1 MRPSKLLRVLAN
13 PWLHIHIY
21 ADGVPRPACAVP
33 VDLAEHVPGP
43 TNRCVGARIES
54 VVETQKRLTMRVG
67 TKSVQRRPKR
77 EEIYWAFASD
87 PETIPNT
94 GYYRDRI
101 QEGALIPADAETAK
115 LAGVPFVEPAQA
127 LALAR
132 ETAIAAFNA
141 ANGPLAFESAQPEP
155 EPLPEHSAGSASVPE
170 PQTARKPARSKDA
183 AP

>member
-21 ADGVPRPACAVP
+21 ADGIARPVCAVP
-33 VDLAEHVPGP
+33 VDMVEHVPGP

-54 VVETQKRLTMRVG
+54 VVETQKRETMRVG
-67 TKSVQRRPKR
+67 TKLVQRKPKR
-77 EEIYWAFASD
+77 EEIYWTFATE
-87 PETIPNT
+87 PESIPCT

-101 QEGALIPADAETAK
+101 REGALIPADAESAK
-115 LAGVPFVEPAQA
+115 LAGVPFIEPAQA

-141 ANGPLAFESAQPEP
+141 ANGPLAFESMQPEP
-155 EPLPEHSAGSASVPE
+155 EPLPEPSAGSASVPE
-170 PQTARKPARSKDA
+170 PQPARKRSKDA
-183 AP
+183 AA